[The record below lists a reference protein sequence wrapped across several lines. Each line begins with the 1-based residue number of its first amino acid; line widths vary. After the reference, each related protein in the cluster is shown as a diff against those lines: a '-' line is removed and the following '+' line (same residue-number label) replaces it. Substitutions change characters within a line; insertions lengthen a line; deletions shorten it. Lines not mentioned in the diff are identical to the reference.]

1 MQLGVTAAPGNFRVD
16 IFLEYLEVSA
26 GYFHGNVESFA
37 WASLFFVGYFRRQ
50 TGYFCWTFRW
60 NFAYVFSQDQMS
72 AGYFRGRTVK
82 KRRAYGLR
90 TYAHMPPGY
99 KHAHDHHY
107 GHGKYTPGT
116 NCKQQDKGRPPKC
129 PPSPLT
135 ATLADSRRGGRAKPG
150 AVSLSRG
157 CAAAAEEGLT

>member
-1 MQLGVTAAPGNFRVD
+1 MD

-72 AGYFRGRTVK
+72 VGYFRGRTVK
-82 KRRAYGLR
+82 NGE
-90 TYAHMPPGY
+90 HMGDEHTHICHLGINMHMTTTMDTTNTRQEPTVSNKTKDDPQSAPLPP
-99 KHAHDHHY
+99 
-107 GHGKYTPGT
+107 
-116 NCKQQDKGRPPKC
+116 
-129 PPSPLT
+129 
-135 ATLADSRRGGRAKPG
+135 
-150 AVSLSRG
+150 
-157 CAAAAEEGLT
+157 

>member
-50 TGYFCWTFRW
+50 TGNFCWTFRW

-72 AGYFRGRTVK
+72 VGYFRGRTVK
-82 KRRAYGLR
+82 NGE
-90 TYAHMPPGY
+90 HMGDE
-99 KHAHDHHY
+99 HTHICHLGINMHDHQY